1 MKTILFIHGFMG
13 NPNGGTFKGLS
24 SFFKNN
30 ADFQVISFPFLKLH
44 TDVSSTQ
51 AEIEKLIADYNVD
64 ILAGTSLGAF
74 YALCCKKAV
83 KKIAVNPCMKPSV
96 EIPLL
101 KDRETGEAIKIEQS
115 VLRDWQELEKY
126 ELDSAFKNAAGIF
139 GKDDCTFHFDEN
151 HNFSPLF
158 RQIFSDKIVFVEGG
172 HSLEKAALAKGL
184 SELESFIDS

>member
-1 MKTILFIHGFMG
+1 MKTILFVHGFMG

-24 SFFKNN
+24 AFFRNK

-83 KKIAVNPCMKPSV
+83 KKIAVNPCMRPSE

-101 KDRETGEAIKIEQS
+101 KDRETGEAIKIEQT

-126 ELDSAFKNAAGIF
+126 ELDSAFRNAAGIF
-139 GKDDCTFHFDEN
+139 GKDDSTFHFNEN

-158 RQIFSDKIVFVEGG
+158 KEIFSDKIVFVEGG